1 MIRVNLL
8 KIKEKKRLKAIHAE
22 IIVFLIAISII
33 GAGYFILN
41 NNMNDKI
48 TMLNHEANKLQREL
62 RNLQK
67 IQKQVNAFKKKKEEL
82 QKKINIVKSLK
93 KGQKGYYNLL
103 ITLEYALPE
112 DIWISNFK
120 FSGKQLQLNGAS
132 LRTSSVNKFIVNLY
146 NTKMFNNIEL
156 KTVKKKTVDN
166 IDINNFS
173 ITANIVLGG

>member
-8 KIKEKKRLKAIHAE
+8 KVKDKKPLKAIHAE
-22 IIVFLIAISII
+22 LLILIVALAII

-41 NNMNDKI
+41 NNLNNKI
-48 TMLNHEANKLQREL
+48 SSLNRETNRLQHELRKLQ
-62 RNLQK
+62 K
-67 IQKQVNAFKKKKEEL
+67 VKKQVDAFKKKKNEL
-82 QKKINIVKSLK
+82 QKKIDIVKNLK

-112 DIWISNFK
+112 DIWISSFK
-120 FSGKQLQLNGAS
+120 LKGKQLKLDGAS
-132 LRTSSVNKFIVNLY
+132 LRTSSVNSFIINLY

>member
-8 KIKEKKRLKAIHAE
+8 KVKEKKPLKAIHAE
-22 IIVFLIAISII
+22 LLIFLIALVLI
-33 GAGYFILN
+33 GVGYVFLN
-41 NNMNDKI
+41 NNMNNKI
-48 TMLNHEANKLQREL
+48 SLLNKETSKLQHEL
-62 RNLQK
+62 KKLQK
-67 IQKQVNAFKKKKEEL
+67 VKKQVDAFKKKKDEL
-82 QKKINIVKSLK
+82 QRKINIVKTLK

-112 DIWISNFK
+112 DIWISSFK
-120 FSGKQLQLNGAS
+120 LKGRQLKLDGAS
-132 LRTSSVNKFIVNLY
+132 LRTSSVNKFIINLY

-173 ITANIVLGG
+173 ITANVVLGG